1 MWLCELKI
9 PAFLMCLMC
18 GYFQPCLWE
27 EPLHTSLPYSWTW
40 AGTKTWQR
48 RSVHTHW
55 ARGLGLH
62 RALWN
67 RTPVPACLLCWSL
80 VSSLGPGPLHLQ
92 DSGDQC
98 HTPPGVPCR
107 LLLPFKMPCSRAH
120 SGALSPQQIGTYIF
134 IFQMSLKKFS
144 KRR

>member
-1 MWLCELKI
+1 M
-9 PAFLMCLMC
+9 
-18 GYFQPCLWE
+18 G
-27 EPLHTSLPYSWTW
+27 TSNPVSEKNLYIRHYLTPEHGQ
-40 AGTKTWQR
+40 AR
-48 RSVHTHW
+48 RPDRDEVSTLTGPGAEYW
-55 ARGLGLH
+55 
-62 RALWN
+62 ALWN

-80 VSSLGPGPLHLQ
+80 VSSLGPGPLHPQ

-98 HTPPGVPCR
+98 HTPPGIPCQ

-120 SGALSPQQIGTYIF
+120 SGALSPHQIGTYIF